1 MQIRSWKTLAALG
14 VALTMLCPAL
24 VLADVFMKQKHH
36 TGSFTMMGQTQPA
49 KDSVESIWI
58 TDTVMRNDS
67 RDQSVIIRLDKKT
80 ITVIDHQGKSYTE
93 MPMDMD
99 KAMGQI
105 GGGKMSKEEKAAMD
119 GMMKGMMKFTMT
131 VTDTGQMKKIKSWNC
146 RKYIQK
152 LDTGMGPST
161 TEVWATEDIK
171 SQGDLF
177 ARYSAIMMTIQPG
190 LRESMDKV
198 LKEARKIKGVMVSS
212 STATTM
218 MGASLKTTVELLEFR
233 DGKAPADIT
242 AVPKGYKK
250 QAAM

>member
-1 MQIRSWKTLAALG
+1 MQIRTWKTVVALG

-67 RDQSVIIRLDKKT
+67 REQSVIIRLDKKT
-80 ITVIDHQGKSYTE
+80 ITVIDHQGKTFTE

-99 KAMGQI
+99 KAMGQM
-105 GGGKMSKEEKAAMD
+105 GEGMTKEEKEAMA
-119 GMMKGMMKFTMT
+119 GMMKGMMKFSMT
-131 VTDTGQMKKIKSWNC
+131 VTDTGQKKKIKSWNC

-152 LDTGMGPST
+152 LDTGMGPAT

-171 SQGDLF
+171 TQGDLF
-177 ARYSAIMMTIQPG
+177 ARYSAIMMTMQPG

-198 LKEARKIKGVMVSS
+198 LKEAKKIKGVMVSS

-218 MGASLKTTVELLEFR
+218 MGATLKTTVELLEYK

-242 AVPKGYKK
+242 VVPKGYKK
-250 QAAM
+250 QSAM